1 MPALL
6 VRQKALI
13 LPPTLRLSTETKITR
28 LPYAGNMW
36 QVQLKEAYGRMLLDL
51 QARHSADMDLLRSK
65 MAQGLQEKT
74 ALVGSSTAYKR
85 GYAHC
90 AWDNRSCALHMANY
104 MAVVR
109 GVSH

>member
-51 QARHSADMDLLRSK
+51 QARHSADMDALRSK

-74 ALVGSSTAYKR
+74 ALVGSLTASKL
-85 GYAHC
+85 GYGYC
-90 AWDNRSCALHMANY
+90 ACDIHSCAVHGCCSWCVALI
-104 MAVVR
+104 
-109 GVSH
+109 G